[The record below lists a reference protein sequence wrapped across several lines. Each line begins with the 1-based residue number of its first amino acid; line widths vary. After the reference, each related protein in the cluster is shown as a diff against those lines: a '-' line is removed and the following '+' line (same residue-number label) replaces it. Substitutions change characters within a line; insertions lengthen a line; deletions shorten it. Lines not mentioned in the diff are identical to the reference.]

1 MDASDQPGPDGHPRV
16 PLGYARRVIR
26 HALVLVLVVFALAAC
41 GGSYQQVQLV
51 NKTSR
56 PIAEVFIFPTGSA
69 NHGASRGMLAPDATL
84 SVKVKSGNVDV
95 LAVSAKVRV
104 NAQQSETRT
113 ATQTLELKKPVSLV
127 FHDSDQ
133 TPSGLDQPGTIGVVF
148 QVLPDPESPAPPPET
163 P

>member
-1 MDASDQPGPDGHPRV
+1 
-16 PLGYARRVIR
+16 VIR
-26 HALVLVLVVFALAAC
+26 HAIILVVCALAAC

-69 NHGASRGMLAPDATL
+69 NHGASRGTLAPDATM

-95 LAVSAKVRV
+95 LAVSTKVRV
-104 NAQQSETRT
+104 NETQSETRT

-127 FHDSDQ
+127 FHDSNE
-133 TPSGLDQPGTIGVVF
+133 TPPGLDQPGTIGVVF
-148 QVLPDPESPAPPPET
+148 QITPEPEAPAPPAET